1 MFRLLALVSATTFG
15 LTLLGMAQDEKK
27 KDPNAVVGAASKV
40 VAVTVYQ
47 NTALVT
53 REVVVPEKVGLNEI
67 IVTPL
72 PADIMQSSIYSEG
85 DDGLRILST
94 RYRER
99 AIAKDNRDEVQALQA
114 EIEAQQKKIEMLQ
127 AELQALTSNMELLTK
142 LESFTGATLSS
153 LTDKGQLDAEKTIA
167 LTDYIREA
175 RTAAAKEKVT
185 LEQQIAEVQKESSF
199 STRKLNEISGGIRRT
214 ERDAIIV
221 VDKQKVGPM
230 TLRLNYLVSSASWK
244 PTYKLRAG
252 TEENDKVAL
261 EYLASVTQQTGEDW
275 TNVALTLSTAQPLL
289 NASPPDL
296 LALEVT
302 ATGSGFG
309 GGGFGG
315 QGGFGGGFGGNAFGG
330 ESQLNAPALGVPGEK
345 KEQSSSMPNRSA
357 YLKDLSKQSQNLRQ
371 QAQDNFNSKNPDI
384 GNTQANSA
392 AALDQ
397 YRDLILSDA
406 ELRQSE
412 LDGIPNEGGPSVT
425 YRLKTN
431 VSLPSRSDGQVIE
444 IAKFEIA
451 PTFYYKAVPVLN
463 AQVYRIADMVNDT
476 KSILLPGEATMY
488 IGSDF
493 VGQTTLPLVAVGKK
507 FTVGFG
513 ADPQLSVMR
522 KLISKEQT
530 TQGGNAVRTFTYQIL
545 LNSYKTVAVD
555 VQVMDRMPHSSQ
567 QQSIA
572 IDLTSTTPDLSENKL
587 YLRDERPKNLLR
599 WDVKLLS
606 EENGDKALTIDY
618 EYKIEF
624 DRNVTISAF
633 QAK

>member
-1 MFRLLALVSATTFG
+1 MFRLLVLVSATTFG
-15 LTLLGMAQDEKK
+15 LTLLGIAQDDKK
-27 KDPNAVVGAASKV
+27 KDPNAIEAAASKV

-67 IVTPL
+67 VVTPL

-99 AIAKDNRDEVQALQA
+99 AIAKDNREEVQKLQNEITA
-114 EIEAQQKKIEMLQ
+114 EQKKIEVLQ
-127 AELQALTSNMELLTK
+127 AELKALEENMQLLTK
-142 LESFTGATLSS
+142 LEDFTSATLKTY
-153 LTDKGQLDAEKTIA
+153 TDIGKLNAEVTIA
-167 LTDYIREA
+167 MADYIRES
-175 RTAAAKEKVT
+175 RTTAAKEKVA
-185 LEQQIAEVQKESSF
+185 LEQQIAEIQDGINF
-199 STRKLNEISGGIRRT
+199 QQRKLSEISGGIRRT
-214 ERDAIIV
+214 ERDAVIV

-230 TLRLNYLVSSASWK
+230 KLRLNYLVNNASWK

-289 NASPPDL
+289 NASPPEL
-296 LALEVT
+296 LALEVS
-302 ATGSGFG
+302 ASRGGFG
-309 GGGFGG
+309 GGLQGGIGGGIGGGGIAGGGFGG
-315 QGGFGGGFGGNAFGG
+315 GIGGTPGGP
-330 ESQLNAPALGVPGEK
+330 APAQMK
-345 KEQSSSMPNRSA
+345 QSADMPSRSA
-357 YLKDLSKQSQNLRQ
+357 YLKDLEKESKSLREEAQSNLNSQN
-371 QAQDNFNSKNPDI
+371 I
-384 GNTQANSA
+384 IVGNQQANSA
-392 AALDQ
+392 AALEQ

-406 ELRQSE
+406 EIRQSE

-425 YRLKTN
+425 YRLDER

-444 IAKFEIA
+444 IAKFDIK

-463 AQVYRIADMVNDT
+463 SQVYRIAEMVNDT

-488 IGSDF
+488 IDTDF
-493 VGQTTLPLVAVGKK
+493 VGQASLPLVAVGKK

-513 ADPQLSVMR
+513 ADPQLSVLR
-522 KLISKEQT
+522 KLIDKNES
-530 TQGGNAVRTFTYQIL
+530 TQGANSVRTFTYQIL
-545 LNSYKTVAVD
+545 LNSYKTVPVE

-572 IDLTSTTPDLSENKL
+572 INLVSTSPELSNNKL

-599 WDVKLLS
+599 WDVKLLPDQ
-606 EENGDKALTIDY
+606 NGDKALTIDY
-618 EYKIEF
+618 VYKIEF

>member
-15 LTLLGMAQDEKK
+15 LTILGMAQDEKK
-27 KDPNAVVGAASKV
+27 KDPNAVEGAASKV

-53 REVVVPEKVGLNEI
+53 REVAVPEKVGLNEI

-114 EIEAQQKKIEMLQ
+114 EIDAQQKKTEVLQ

-175 RTAAAKEKVT
+175 RTTATKEKVA
-185 LEQQIAEVQKESSF
+185 LEQQIAEIQKENSF
-199 STRKLNEISGGIRRT
+199 SQRKMNEISGGVRRT

-261 EYLASVTQQTGEDW
+261 EYLASVTQETGEDW

-296 LALEVT
+296 LALEVS

-309 GGGFGG
+309 GGIQGGFGGG
-315 QGGFGGGFGGNAFGG
+315 QGGFGGGYG
-330 ESQLNAPALGVPGEK
+330 LNAPEKTQKPQSGTLPVPQAE
-345 KEQSSSMPNRSA
+345 MPNRSA
-357 YLKDLSKQSQNLRQ
+357 YLKDLAAQSQNLRQ
-371 QAQDNFNSKNPDI
+371 EAQDNFNTKNPVF
-384 GNTQANSA
+384 GNSLANEA

-406 ELRQSE
+406 EIKQSE

-425 YRLKTN
+425 YRLDTK

-522 KLISKEQT
+522 KLISKEET

-545 LNSYKTVAVD
+545 LNSYKTAPVN

-572 IDLTSTTPDLSENKL
+572 ISLTSTTPDLSDNKL